1 MKVMKWFGCL
11 VVGSCLLIF
20 AAVAASGA
28 TFNVFA
34 IDVSL
39 SGSFL
44 DDESGMDKLGKIK
57 VDTSQLLN
65 VARGREPTANVP
77 AGEVLA
83 WAQNCVNGEVRI
95 IVFDTN
101 TETVLTTV
109 AVTEAR
115 EAVEDLSKGAYAV
128 LLVLE
133 DTGEGSNSVEGG
145 AIMVTGTFTVV
156 EGDCPTKVKAAAY
169 GFMEVV
175 VTDDVGTQNVELVI
189 TKGKV
194 SVGDQIGSV
203 DIENN

>member
-1 MKVMKWFGCL
+1 MKIVNWLGCL
-11 VVGSCLLIF
+11 VVGSCLMIF

-44 DDESGMDKLGKIK
+44 DDESGMEKLGKLK
-57 VDTSQLLN
+57 VDTTQLLN
-65 VARGREPTANVP
+65 VARGREPSAVVP

-101 TETVLTTV
+101 SETVLTTV
-109 AVTEAR
+109 AVTESR
-115 EAVEDLSKGAYAV
+115 EAVEDLKKGAFAV
-128 LLVLE
+128 LLTVE
-133 DTGEGSNSVEGG
+133 DTGDGSNSVEGG

-175 VTDDVGTQNVELVI
+175 VTDDVGTQDVELVI

-194 SVGDQIGSV
+194 SVGGQIGNV
-203 DIENN
+203 DIVDN